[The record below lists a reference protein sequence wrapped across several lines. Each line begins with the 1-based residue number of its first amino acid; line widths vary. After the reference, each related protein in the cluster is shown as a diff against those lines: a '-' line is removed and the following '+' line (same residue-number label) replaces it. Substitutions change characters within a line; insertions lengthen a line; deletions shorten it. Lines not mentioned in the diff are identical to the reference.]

1 MAARPDDLHHGAHDR
16 PADTSGGRSGDRD
29 LVVTLMPMRRRHLR
43 AVLRIEGQAEHR
55 GWSLGLFMGELG
67 NERGR
72 RYLVAKVGGSVVG
85 FAGMLFL
92 GSDGHVTTISV
103 DQAWRGRGIGTRLML
118 ALCRE
123 AIERDVTA
131 LTLEVRAG
139 NEPAQAMYRSFG
151 FAPAGIR
158 RNYYQETNED
168 ALVMW
173 VHDADGP
180 EYAARLDALDAAL
193 PGRTILEA
201 LAGPGSGERA

>member
-1 MAARPDDLHHGAHDR
+1 MAARADDVGRD
-16 PADTSGGRSGDRD
+16 PAD

-55 GWSLGLFMGELG
+55 GWSLGLFMGELA

-72 RYLVAKVGGSVVG
+72 RYLVAKVGGTVVG

-92 GSDGHVTTISV
+92 GDDGHVTTISV
-103 DQAWRGRGIGTRLML
+103 DRAWRGQRIGTRLML

-123 AIERDVTA
+123 AVERGATA

-139 NEPAQAMYRSFG
+139 NETAQAMYRTFG

-173 VHDADGP
+173 AHDVDGAD
-180 EYAARLDALDAAL
+180 YSLRLDRIEATV
-193 PGRTILEA
+193 PGRTIVEA
-201 LAGPGSGERA
+201 IGGPASGARP

>member
-1 MAARPDDLHHGAHDR
+1 MAARADDLQRD
-16 PADTSGGRSGDRD
+16 PAD

-55 GWSLGLFMGELG
+55 GWSLGLFMGELA

-72 RYLVAKVGGSVVG
+72 RYLVAKVGGTVVG

-92 GSDGHVTTISV
+92 GPDGHVTTISV
-103 DQAWRGRGIGTRLML
+103 DRSWRGRGIGTRLML

-123 AIERDVTA
+123 AVGRGATA

-139 NEPAQAMYRSFG
+139 NEPAQAMYRTFG

-173 VHDADGP
+173 AHDVDGAD
-180 EYAARLDALDAAL
+180 YSLRLDRIEQAV
-193 PGRTILEA
+193 PGRTIVEA
-201 LAGPGSGERA
+201 IAGSTTGERS

>member
-1 MAARPDDLHHGAHDR
+1 MATRADDLV
-16 PADTSGGRSGDRD
+16 GGRDPAD

-55 GWSLGLFMGELG
+55 GWSLGLFMGELASDR
-67 NERGR
+67 NR

-92 GSDGHVTTISV
+92 GDDGHVTTISV
-103 DQAWRGRGIGTRLML
+103 DRSWRGQRIGTRLML

-123 AIERDVTA
+123 AVVERGVRA

-139 NEPAQAMYRSFG
+139 NEPAQAMYRTFG

-158 RNYYQETNED
+158 RNYYQETEED

-173 VHDADGP
+173 AHDVDRP
-180 EYAARLDALDAAL
+180 DYAARLDRIEAAV
-193 PGRTILEA
+193 PGRTVHEA
-201 LAGPGSGERA
+201 LTGPVTGERS